1 MTLSAL
7 LIILFFL
14 PGFIFNLGYY
24 NSESIPL
31 NFSLSHKTVVSL
43 FVTLILHAIGLTILV
58 YCLNET
64 LHFNYFFMLL
74 SGMGS
79 ELVRSLTNHTIAFAI
94 TYLIFLYAVALAT
107 GIFLRW
113 AVKKYRFDRY
123 PLFRIDSP
131 WYYLFKGEGQ
141 ADGVK
146 IAATMEIAGESFLYV
161 GILSGFFIDKEGNLD
176 RLMLISAARRPLKK
190 DKDASSETER
200 FYPLDGHY
208 FILKYAEMKNL
219 NIEYFTA
226 ITNQDKI
233 TIHYVTPKEVS
244 NI

>member
-7 LIILFFL
+7 FIILFFL

-31 NFSLSHKTVVSL
+31 NFSLSHKTIVSL
-43 FVTLILHAIGLTILV
+43 FITLILHTIGLTILV
-58 YCLNET
+58 YCLDEA
-64 LHFNYFFMLL
+64 LHFNVLFILF
-74 SGMGS
+74 SGMAGDI
-79 ELVRSLTNHTIAFAI
+79 VRSLTNNTIAFAVL
-94 TYLIFLYAVALAT
+94 YLIILYAVALLT

-113 AVKKYRFDRY
+113 AVKKFQLDRY
-123 PLFRIDSP
+123 HFFRIDSP

-146 IAATMEIAGESFLYV
+146 IAATMEIAGNSFLYV
-161 GILSGFFIDKEGNLD
+161 GILAGFFINKEGDLD
-176 RLMLISAARRPLKK
+176 RLVLISAARRPLER
-190 DKDASSETER
+190 DKDTSSEPTR

-219 NIEYFTA
+219 NVEYFEAVTH
-226 ITNQDKI
+226 QDKI
-233 TIHYVTPKEVS
+233 TIQYMTPKEVS
-244 NI
+244 T